1 MHQPAGVH
9 LLLAHGWLS
18 INVPYSCPWH
28 TCLPTCGVNIL
39 ERKSLFLQV
48 KGLPRN
54 AEFICL
60 LKVRQKLS
68 RAIIF
73 ENILKGCV
81 WMEDRYLDKHSRT
94 LNNML

>member
-1 MHQPAGVH
+1 M
-9 LLLAHGWLS
+9 
-18 INVPYSCPWH
+18 
-28 TCLPTCGVNIL
+28 
-39 ERKSLFLQV
+39 FLQV

-94 LNNML
+94 LNNVVNFDIEQWDGDFVVVQTYFSISKLDKDS